1 MINVPTTVAESQPDS
16 AAIIAPVDDKT
27 LAGQSRHDQNAFD
40 ALYRRHVNCVYRY
53 LLVRVGDVHEAQ
65 DLTAQT
71 FLAALEGICG
81 YRGQG
86 EFAAWLLSIARHKLA
101 DHFRRGQA
109 TLPLEVAEE
118 MPHPDP
124 PPEDAVAERL
134 RLERVAEAL
143 RALAPERAEAVALRI
158 FGGLSATEA
167 GRVMGKSEAAVK
179 KLVQRGMSDLRE
191 RLAGIAEVER

>member
-1 MINVPTTVAESQPDS
+1 MINVLTAVAEAQPDL
-16 AAIIAPVDDKT
+16 AATIALEDDKT
-27 LAGQSRHDQNAFD
+27 LAGQSRHDRNAFD

-71 FLAALEGICG
+71 FLAALEGICS

-86 EFAAWLLSIARHKLA
+86 EFAAWLLGIARHKLA
-101 DHFRRGQA
+101 DHFRRQT

-118 MPHPDP
+118 TPHPDP
-124 PPEDAVAERL
+124 LPEDVAAERL
-134 RLERVAEAL
+134 RLGRVAKAL
-143 RALAPERAEAVALRI
+143 RALAPDRAEAIALRI
-158 FGGLSATEA
+158 FGGLSAAEA

-179 KLVQRGMSDLRE
+179 KLVQRGMGDLRE
-191 RLAGIAEVER
+191 RLAVVAEEE